1 MITMFRFIRLEPCG
15 VPEAVIQDDPTR
27 SLQAKRHGT
36 GLGANLCYEP
46 RLRVS
51 LITFS
56 RARLRD
62 CCRPRARVSFSGV
75 GLGPSYYPASLL
87 WSPGPRPSPV
97 FRSAICDC
105 LSLNVSISLA
115 GSRCGKFFLR
125 DA

>member
-62 CCRPRARVSFSGV
+62 CCRPRARVLSV
-75 GLGPSYYPASLL
+75 VWAWDLVIIRLHCCGLPAPARRQL
-87 WSPGPRPSPV
+87 V
-97 FRSAICDC
+97 A
-105 LSLNVSISLA
+105 
-115 GSRCGKFFLR
+115 LR
-125 DA
+125 FVTVCH